1 MLRTPITLI
10 TGPLGSGKTTLLR
23 HILAVQPGK
32 IAIVMN
38 EFGEI
43 AIDTKV
49 IEGKNVRIAELG
61 GGCVCCSLLGEFE
74 AAVNEI
80 IEKIAP
86 DRIVVETTGLAEPEA
101 LVFNIQETLPQCRL
115 DGVVSVIDADMLIRF
130 PELGHTTRL
139 QIEGADILLL
149 NKIDLIDPRQIEPL
163 ETKLREINPTA
174 TIIRTERCGIDP
186 ELLFGIGRSPREI
199 RSRVMMPWAMR
210 DISRGERKI
219 APPEHRHQSEFEA
232 FAFTSGK
239 IFSRDCFEAFANG
252 LSASLVRAK
261 GFIRFADGAQLFNF
275 VTGRWELEPFESDR
289 TEVVFIGRNIA
300 MEKETILRAL
310 DECTVK
316 NDEASNDE
324 CRRNDY
330 ARMTKDSR
338 SDSAARF
345 RSSSFGVDSSFDIRI
360 SSFSPCLTIT
370 SKNSELPISPLKRRG
385 ATCQNCLATL
395 RTRRRM

>member
-80 IEKIAP
+80 IEKISP
-86 DRIVVETTGLAEPEA
+86 ERIVVETTGLAEPEA
-101 LVFNIQETLPQCRL
+101 LVFNVQEALPQCRL

-149 NKIDLIDPRQIEPL
+149 NKIDLIEPASRTLSGL

-174 TIIRTERCGIDP
+174 AIVRTERCRINP
-186 ELLFGIGRSPREI
+186 ELLFGIGR
-199 RSRVMMPWAMR
+199 
-210 DISRGERKI
+210 ERKI
-219 APPEHRHQSEFEA
+219 ARLEHVHQHEFES
-232 FAFTSGK
+232 FGFTSNK
-239 IFSRDCFEAFANG
+239 TFSRNCFEDFV
-252 LSASLVRAK
+252 SSLPGSIVRAK
-261 GFIRFADGAQLFNF
+261 GFIRFADGAQLFNI
-275 VTGRWELEPFESDR
+275 VAGRWDLEPFESDE
-289 TEVVFIGRNIA
+289 TQLVFIGKKIA
-300 MEKETILRAL
+300 AEKEAILRAL
-310 DECTVK
+310 HECTVK
-316 NDEASNDE
+316 NEDT
-324 CRRNDY
+324 R
-330 ARMTKDSR
+330 TKT
-338 SDSAARF
+338 
-345 RSSSFGVDSSFDIRI
+345 G
-360 SSFSPCLTIT
+360 T
-370 SKNSELPISPLKRRG
+370 
-385 ATCQNCLATL
+385 
-395 RTRRRM
+395 